1 MGLFIEFIY
10 WIVSLYSLL
19 LIVHSLLSWFPQVRW
34 SKWTRFLDELVE
46 PVLRPFRRF
55 NLVFFGLDWTPVV
68 ALLVIRW
75 AARYLTMIL
84 AFLL

>member
-19 LIVHSLLSWFPQVRW
+19 LIAHSLLSWFPQVRW
-34 SKWTRFLDELVE
+34 SKWARFLDELVE